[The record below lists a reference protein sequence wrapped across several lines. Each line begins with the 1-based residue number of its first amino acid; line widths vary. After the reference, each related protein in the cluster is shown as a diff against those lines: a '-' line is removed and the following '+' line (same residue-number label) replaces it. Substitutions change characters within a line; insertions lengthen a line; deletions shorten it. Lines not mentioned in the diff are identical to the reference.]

1 MRCFFIVKFEETF
14 QKAKDIFDVAVKK
27 TGDFVSVSKQKI
39 SVSGLENKLN
49 RAYAELG
56 KLQYG
61 TLKDAEIEDTDLASA
76 VGEIKRLTQEIKDLT
91 DEIDEAEGK
100 VTCSKCG
107 EKSPADSAFC
117 NKCGESLGKSKD

>member
-1 MRCFFIVKFEETF
+1 MDKFEETF

-49 RAYAELG
+49 NAYAELG
-56 KLQYG
+56 KLQYN
-61 TLKDAEIEDTDLASA
+61 TLKDAEIEDHALSSA
-76 VGEIKRLTQEIKDLT
+76 VGEIKNLIGEIKALT

-100 VTCSKCG
+100 ITCTKCG
-107 EKSPADSAFC
+107 EKSPTGSAFC
-117 NKCGESLGKSKD
+117 NKCGKPLGKTVD